1 MRFSVVVATLCAPS
15 ALSFPWL
22 APEGLDALLNHPE
35 ARAEIDRRLKE
46 HQVGQEEKSHEPRQ
60 LKTGV
65 VGGVVSLLGGTVEA
79 VVDNVL
85 GLIPTNKAVN
95 GLQKFPEASHPFKAP
110 GKTDQRGP
118 CPGLNTLANH
128 GYIPRNGIAT
138 IGQIQAGTA
147 KLFNMG
153 ADLSALLAVGGAID
167 GGDILSQKMSIGGP
181 DNRVGLLNGA
191 LNKIFGKPSGI
202 AGHGK
207 FNEGDASATREDFYL
222 NGDNIS
228 FKPELFKQMHQQALA
243 KGDGT
248 YNVDAIKEHFKNR
261 YRDSKAAN
269 KQFYFNVPSA
279 AVVMGAYYFVPGF
292 FSNGTIGA
300 GGIANEASI
309 TSFYGAKPKRENAWK
324 DKDLEYTHV
333 PERIPEQGWYRRA
346 TPMTILEAVGGILDV
361 YLYAQP
367 ALGGS
372 GADGSWVV
380 GPLDLPNDPQGLSCL
395 LYNAIF
401 ANFPSELFNSVKLLQ
416 SILNGVSDALVPGY
430 KALGCK
436 VDFPDAKGSSA
447 SKEFAAYEK
456 KYVGPAKTKAVGSGW
471 YQNHG
476 ISYGNSWITFA
487 EFETALSNAAESI
500 SFNGNK
506 DIQRQ
511 RLKTKI
517 LCGQLGTNENLR
529 RLRDEM
535 STSTAP
541 KPSGVRRRACVNCTS
556 VKSKC
561 LPFSYDECQRCNRL
575 GKRCTYLNVVEKR
588 KSPASSSRTRILEQ
602 RLSRVLALLGNQAQG
617 TPMGG
622 FVAQLAAE
630 DLNMDVL
637 NGNSFGQLPLSLGL
651 TLQGTLDIVDR
662 GFLSLAEAQSL
673 LDNYRSKAVQHFP
686 FVPISSEITVSH
698 LRSAKPFLF
707 MCVMATMK
715 FDNCSIQHQIGEEI
729 RNQAHQRVLMQS
741 ESTLEI
747 LQGLLIYLAW
757 YQYFFIS
764 YEKQQIV
771 PIAQLCVSLVQNL
784 GLDQNPDNMRRKV
797 DLGPDETA
805 PGRKAARSTEQLRA
819 LLGTYCTA
827 SWVSIKFRTRGALP
841 YTGYIKQ
848 SWELLLANTEYAS
861 DLMIPHFVRVSELCR
876 RICDTFGYDDLE
888 NSGMR
893 GEFVSAMAL
902 QTLNSQSA
910 LLKASIPPDLQNN
923 LAIKMEVYLLDTL
936 LGEVSL
942 HDDFWDTTSTSNVF
956 ITNNP
961 SSSTSTRVSI
971 LFNLIRSCKS
981 LNDAIIAYPD
991 EELWYITFY
1000 TTAKICRSLL
1010 CLSNASKISSEIFR
1024 ATGLASYNAPFM
1036 AISSPVHDAMTVER
1050 VADLKGEAKRLQGK
1064 FKNLSSQ
1071 VQKIGN
1077 EEDIMLGFSD
1087 MIWAVA
1093 AAYEETKRLETGLLG
1108 FSIGSDGQN
1117 SSSELGSSEG
1127 YLSSAGSGNMQPEA
1141 VLDFGLMED
1150 ETWEELLAGI
1160 ATVNSPASSLQV

>member
-1 MRFSVVVATLCAPS
+1 MHFSIIVAALCAPS

-46 HQVGQEEKSHEPRQ
+46 HQVSQEEKSHEPRQ
-60 LKTGV
+60 LQTGV

-85 GLIPTNKAVN
+85 GLIPTNKAVK

-153 ADLSALLAVGGAID
+153 ADLSALLAVGGAVD

-222 NGDNIS
+222 KGDNIS

-261 YRDSKAAN
+261 YRDSKAVN

-380 GPLDLPNDPQGLSCL
+380 GPLDLPKDPQGLSCF

-430 KALGCK
+430 KTLGCK
-436 VDFPDAKGSSA
+436 VNFPDAKGSSG

-456 KYVGPAKTKAVGSGW
+456 NFVGPTETPQPEGYRNLTGTET
-471 YQNHG
+471 
-476 ISYGNSWITFA
+476 SYGNLASLTLVI
-487 EFETALSNAAESI
+487 N
-500 SFNGNK
+500 
-506 DIQRQ
+506 D
-511 RLKTKI
+511 KI
-517 LCGQLGTNENLR
+517 MR
-529 RLRDEM
+529 RLRDGI

-561 LPFSYDECQRCNRL
+561 LPFSSDECQRCNRL

-588 KSPASSSRTRILEQ
+588 KSPTSSSRTRLLEQ

-617 TPMGG
+617 TPMSG

-630 DLNMDVL
+630 DLNMNVL
-637 NGNSFGQLPLSLGL
+637 NGNSSGQLPLSLGL

-686 FVPISSEITVSH
+686 FVPISSEITVSD

-771 PIAQLCVSLVQNL
+771 PIAQLCISLVQNL

-805 PGRKAARSTEQLRA
+805 HGRKAARSAEQLRA

-827 SWVSIKFRTRGALP
+827 SWVSIKFRTRSALP

-848 SWELLLANTEYAS
+848 SWELLLANAEYPS
-861 DLMIPHFVRVSELCR
+861 DLMIPHFVRISELCR
-876 RICDTFGYDDLE
+876 RICDAFGYDDLE

-902 QTLNSQSA
+902 QTLNNEST

-942 HDDFWDTTSTSNVF
+942 HDDFWDNTSTSNVF
-956 ITNNP
+956 RTNNP
-961 SSSTSTRVSI
+961 SSSTSARVSI
-971 LFNLIRSCKS
+971 LFDLIRSCKS
-981 LNDAIIAYPD
+981 LNDAIISYQD
-991 EELWYITFY
+991 GELWYITFY

-1024 ATGLASYNAPFM
+1024 ETGLASYNAPFM
-1036 AISSPVHDAMTVER
+1036 AISSPVYDAMTVER

-1093 AAYEETKRLETGLLG
+1093 AAYEEAKRLEPGLL
-1108 FSIGSDGQN
+1108 SSPIGSDGPN

-1127 YLSSAGSGNMQPEA
+1127 YLSSTGSGNMQPEP

-1160 ATVNSPASSLQV
+1160 ATVDNPPSSLQV